1 MMVRI
6 CKNLEYNKIIQ
17 LHNGL
22 SPHLTHSVISSAADP
37 GGGSGGSR
45 HDTLPLPPITR
56 DTRLRL
62 TSTGLY
68 ITFTWLILFNEMHNA
83 FCH

>member
-37 GGGSGGSR
+37 GGGSGDP
-45 HDTLPLPPITR
+45 DTTPYPSPLSHVT
-56 DTRLRL
+56 LL
-62 TSTGLY
+62 
-68 ITFTWLILFNEMHNA
+68 
-83 FCH
+83 